1 MDTRPDSDYSSSS
14 STPENPW
21 ISKYLLK
28 SALFGLILFSV
39 IIGLLSYFLD
49 ISFLHSGAIPTI
61 ITFTLFW
68 VLGWASYEDKLP
80 TVTTITYGKHTR
92 RALRPFLVVLALPFV
107 WPWLFT
113 LLVIVGGGSYTPSW
127 FSDFFQVLYRF
138 HSNGLFGATI
148 ITLLVALLGDFISAR
163 RSRAL
168 YKPDG
173 PHEPLPIPSV
183 SDFLLSILL
192 LRVGIVIAFASW
204 TIALVD
210 LSQAIGLTEIYAA
223 SGFMEP
229 WPWNILHGIRN
240 LTEYGVLPLVVIAG
254 AIGYAVSVEQY
265 YSETFPSDYSGLRS
279 AMIFSASLP
288 LRLLVWFWALTAFFL
303 ASSETSTD
311 YFPGN
316 FAVVTSIIAPLL
328 RWQVQ
333 VALVLLILAETLYYA
348 NENCAKLSSYPK
360 RFHALG
366 ILTLMASIFFACW
379 GIIVR
384 SYTYPDETSS
394 WTQTFSLLKELGYG
408 AWLGTNPWAAVID
421 TVGIILAII
430 FAIVAVIAL
439 LSSGGDSG
447 SGSGGGGGGGGGYS
461 SDSKEKQTVVR
472 TDFTGRKLAT
482 SRISFNGE
490 ILDNEWGSPIG
501 RIDRDPFG
509 AINEVE
515 WEGKKA
521 EVKHHWFDSGA
532 DLWVDG
538 NMVGQ
543 IREE

>member
-1 MDTRPDSDYSSSS
+1 MDTRTDSDYSSSS

-28 SALFGLILFSV
+28 SARSGLILFTV
-39 IIGLLSYFLD
+39 LIGLISYFLD

-61 ITFTLFW
+61 IIFTLVW
-68 VLGWASYEDKLP
+68 VLAWATHEDELP
-80 TVTTITYGKHTR
+80 TVTAISYGKHTR
-92 RALRPFLVVLALPFV
+92 RALQPFLVVLALPFA
-107 WPWLFT
+107 WPWIFT

-127 FSDFFQVLYRF
+127 FSDFLQVLYRF
-138 HSNGLFGATI
+138 HTTGLFGAAI
-148 ITLLVALLGDFISAR
+148 ITLLVALLADFTSAR

-168 YKPDG
+168 YKIDRI
-173 PHEPLPIPSV
+173 HEPMPIPSI
-183 SDFLLSILL
+183 SDFFLSIVL

-204 TIALVD
+204 TIAIVGL
-210 LSQAIGLTEIYAA
+210 LQAIGLTEIYAA

-229 WPWNILHGIRN
+229 WPRNVLHGIRN
-240 LTEYGVLPLVVIAG
+240 LTEFGVLPLLVIAG
-254 AIGYAVSVEQY
+254 VIGYAVSVEQY
-265 YSETFPSDYSGLRS
+265 FSETFPSDYSDLRS
-279 AMIFSASLP
+279 TTISIAAIP
-288 LRLLVWFWALTAFFL
+288 LRLFFWLWALIAFFL

-316 FAVVTSIIAPLL
+316 FTVVTSIIAPLL

-333 VALVLLILAETLYYA
+333 VALALLIIGDAIYHA
-348 NENCAKLSSYPK
+348 NETCAKLSRYPK
-360 RFHALG
+360 RLHALG
-366 ILTLMASIFFACW
+366 ILTVMASIYFASW

-430 FAIVAVIAL
+430 FGIIAIIAL
-439 LSSGGDSG
+439 LSSGGGSE
-447 SGSGGGGGGGGGYS
+447 SGSGGGGGGGYS
-461 SDSKEKQTVVR
+461 SNSKEKQTVVR
-472 TDFTGRKLAT
+472 TDFTGRKIAT

-515 WEGKKA
+515 WKGKKA

-532 DLWVDG
+532 DLWVNG

-543 IREE
+543 IRDE